1 MLIAELER
9 RGHFYFIPMKDSNH
23 LRVELMG
30 LVMVAHG
37 QTLIHGKEISL
48 FSEVTYPLIMM
59 QDLFLLPAGIVNAV
73 VDILPQ

>member
-1 MLIAELER
+1 MLIAELVR
-9 RGHFYFIPMKDSNH
+9 RVHFYFTPMRDSNH

-37 QTLIHGKEISL
+37 QTLTHGKEISL

-59 QDLFLLPAGIVNAV
+59 QGLFLLPDGIVNAV
-73 VDILPQ
+73 VDILQQ